1 MKIKNIKTREKLE
14 FYHNDI
20 LAAFAFIFVKEQKL
34 KVKFLTEIIALKSDV
49 AQHLVVSAGT
59 IALSDWFVD
68 TDALQP
74 AVIRKFKLEFK
85 RHMRKERDAWG

>member
-1 MKIKNIKTREKLE
+1 MKIKNIKTRKELE

-34 KVKFLTEIIALKSDV
+34 KVKFLTEIIALKGEV
-49 AQHLVVSAGT
+49 AQHLAVSGNT

-68 TDALQP
+68 TDVLPP
-74 AVIRKFKLEFK
+74 AVMRKFKSEFK
-85 RHMRKERDAWG
+85 RHVSNELVACG